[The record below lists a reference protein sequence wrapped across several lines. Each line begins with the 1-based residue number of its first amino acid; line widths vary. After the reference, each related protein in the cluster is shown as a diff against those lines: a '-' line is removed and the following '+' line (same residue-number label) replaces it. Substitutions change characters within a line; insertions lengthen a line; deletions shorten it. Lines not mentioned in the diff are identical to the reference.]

1 MSGPAQTPDPDLILH
16 GTTVA
21 FGDRAVLIRGASG
34 AGKSGLGLQL
44 MALGAVLVS
53 DDRTAL
59 RVEGADLVA
68 RAPAAIAGMIEALG
82 FGFLRDE
89 GLKAAWVVAGVAVV
103 RVEGR
108 RLPPDRATDIAG
120 VALPLLHKVESPHF
134 PAAIRQY
141 VMLGK
146 WSTP

>member
-59 RVEGADLVA
+59 RAEGGGLVA
-68 RAPAAIAGMIEALG
+68 RAPDAIAGMIEARGLG
-82 FGFLRDE
+82 ILRAE
-89 GLKAAWVVAGVAVV
+89 ALKAARVVAVV
-103 RVEGR
+103 DLDRVETR